1 MTVNLT
7 DPHRDQPVLRAGAP
21 LAEADGA
28 IILLH
33 GRGGTAKDILSL
45 GRVLGGQRLA
55 HLAPQ
60 AAGNSW
66 YPHSFL
72 APRQENEPY
81 LTSALNTVRT
91 LVQFAEQGGIPAE
104 RIVIAGFS
112 QGACLATEFVAR
124 HPRRYAALVALTGG
138 LVGPLG
144 TDLTHTGDLAGTPA
158 MLACGDPDTHI
169 PWERVEQSAEILRG
183 MGAQVATHR
192 YPGRP
197 HTISPEEIELGE
209 KLVQSVFASMGP
221 VVRSSI

>member
-1 MTVNLT
+1 MTINLT
-7 DPHRDQPVLRAGAP
+7 DPHHDQPILRAGAP

-45 GRVLGGQRLA
+45 GRVLSGQRLA

-60 AAGNSW
+60 AAENSW

-72 APRQENEPY
+72 SRRQENEPY
-81 LTSALNTVRT
+81 LTSALNTVQA
-91 LVQFAEQGGIPAE
+91 LVQFAEQAGIPAE

-112 QGACLATEFVAR
+112 QGACLATEFVVSY
-124 HPRRYAALVALTGG
+124 PRRYAALVAFTGG

-144 TDLTHTGDLAGTPA
+144 TDLTHVGDLAGTPA
-158 MLACGDPDTHI
+158 LLACGDPDPHI
-169 PWERVEQSAEILRG
+169 PWERVEQSAEILRS
-183 MGAQVATHR
+183 MGAEVTTRR

-209 KLVQSVFASMGP
+209 KLVQSAFASMGP
-221 VVRSSI
+221 VVRPSI